1 MALATQCPHCG
12 TTFRVAHDQ
21 LKLRAGLVRCGAC
34 KEIFNGIEHLL
45 HAAEPASA
53 GPQPESGTAATPP
66 PAPGT
71 DHGGAGILP
80 PTSMPEPEP
89 EPETTD
95 SDATDADTEAP
106 QPAPFSALAP
116 TDPDSPDH
124 DRGAGNGAGND
135 MAALSTYPPPA
146 MEDADSAAYDP
157 LQRMTLMD
165 FARGEEAA
173 ADTFPDTSAQRLGAD
188 SGNGNGDDSDA
199 SEDSDELDRA
209 IDALKHKPLRRRSR
223 AKAKAPAE
231 PDFIARARKQQHG
244 SGIRRALLAGA
255 SVLLLLAALAQG
267 AYAFRN
273 QLAAL
278 LPQVKP
284 LLALGCGAL
293 DCRIDLPKQI
303 DSVTIESSE
312 LQALAPE
319 KNTFALSVLLR
330 NRSSTIEAWPDIEL
344 TLNDASEQPLVR
356 RVFRPRD
363 YLPAAQNEAEG
374 FAANT
379 EQPLRM
385 YFELATP
392 KAAGYRIYLF
402 YS

>member
-53 GPQPESGTAATPP
+53 GPQPVSGTAATPP
-66 PAPGT
+66 PAPET

-80 PTSMPEPEP
+80 PTSMPEPA
-89 EPETTD
+89 PETTD

-116 TDPDSPDH
+116 ADPDSLAY
-124 DRGAGNGAGND
+124 DRSVGNGAGNG
-135 MAALSTYPPPA
+135 MAAPSTYPPPA
-146 MEDADSAAYDP
+146 IEDADSAAYDP

-188 SGNGNGDDSDA
+188 SSNGNGDVSDA
-199 SEDSDELDRA
+199 SEDPDELDRA

-223 AKAKAPAE
+223 ANIKAPAE
-231 PDFIARARKQQHG
+231 PDFIARARKQQRG

-255 SVLLLLAALAQG
+255 SVLLLLAALTQG

-278 LPQVKP
+278 LPPLKP